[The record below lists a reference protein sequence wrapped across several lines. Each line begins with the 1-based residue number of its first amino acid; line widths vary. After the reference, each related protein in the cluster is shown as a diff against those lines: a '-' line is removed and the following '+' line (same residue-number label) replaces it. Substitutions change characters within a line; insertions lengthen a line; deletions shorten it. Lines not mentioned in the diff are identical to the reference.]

1 MSAFEGIAN
10 IAETPQNVR
19 VWPIAEIL
27 IALAN
32 ICFWGKA
39 DVGRI

>member
-19 VWPIAEIL
+19 FWP
-27 IALAN
+27 
-32 ICFWGKA
+32 KA
-39 DVGRI
+39 DIDLDVEGCPLLGVKRTSKF